1 MQVSERHFRA
11 QHYFLHTVV
20 FLVLLVTSACR
31 STESITTDSAIKP
44 SADTTA
50 DLEALYWARKDS
62 ARTLFTDADV
72 EFMTGMIG
80 HHAQAL
86 IMAGLAPTHGAN
98 TQIQTLCARI
108 INAQQDEIA
117 TMQQWLRSRGQ
128 PVPEVQITGTTLIV
142 HGAGEHVTRMPG
154 MLTEKQIHELDDSQ
168 GADFDRLFLTYMIQH
183 HRGATVMVDE
193 LFSKDGAGQDEL
205 AFKLASD
212 INVDQ
217 ITEIAR
223 MERMLRILTG
233 KSPDH

>member
-1 MQVSERHFRA
+1 MNERHIRA

-20 FLVLLVTSACR
+20 FLLLLVTSACR
-31 STESITTDSAIKP
+31 STERITTEPAIEP
-44 SADTTA
+44 PAGTTA
-50 DLEALYWARKDS
+50 DLEVLYWARMDS
-62 ARTLFTDADV
+62 ARTLFTDADTY
-72 EFMTGMIG
+72 FMTGMIG

-86 IMAGLAPTHGAN
+86 IMAGLAPTHGASA
-98 TQIQTLCARI
+98 QVQTLCARI

-142 HGAGEHVTRMPG
+142 HGVGEHVTHMPG
-154 MLTEKQIHELDDSQ
+154 MLTEEQMQELDEAQ
-168 GADFDRLFLTYMIQH
+168 GVDFDRLFLTYMIQH
-183 HRGATVMVDE
+183 HNGAVSMVEE
-193 LFSKDGAGQDEL
+193 LFSEDGAGQDGL

-223 MERMLRILTG
+223 MEKMLNILSG
-233 KSPDH
+233 ESQSR

>member
-1 MQVSERHFRA
+1 MQR
-11 QHYFLHTVV
+11 
-20 FLVLLVTSACR
+20 
-31 STESITTDSAIKP
+31 
-44 SADTTA
+44 
-50 DLEALYWARKDS
+50 
-62 ARTLFTDADV
+62 
-72 EFMTGMIG
+72 
-80 HHAQAL
+80 
-86 IMAGLAPTHGAN
+86 
-98 TQIQTLCARI
+98 
-108 INAQQDEIA
+108 
-117 TMQQWLRSRGQ
+117 WLRSRGQ

-154 MLTEKQIHELDDSQ
+154 MLTEEQMHELDDAQ

-223 MERMLRILTG
+223 MERMLSILSNE
-233 KSPDH
+233 SPDL